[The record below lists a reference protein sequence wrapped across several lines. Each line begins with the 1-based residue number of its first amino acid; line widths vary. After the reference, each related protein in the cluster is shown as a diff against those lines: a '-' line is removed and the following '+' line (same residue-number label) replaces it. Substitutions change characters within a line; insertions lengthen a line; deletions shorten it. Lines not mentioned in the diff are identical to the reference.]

1 MTPSESRLNH
11 ENRTMIRACLV
22 VLFIAVYIL
31 LAAPPM
37 LLYTILARETDSIYA
52 VGRFG
57 ARVSVWLSGAKLE
70 VHGQEKIQPG
80 QAALYLANH
89 QSNIDPPAL
98 VSILPPVWI
107 MAKKEFFNVPLLNI
121 GMRMRG
127 FIPIDRRNRTS
138 AIQSIDR
145 AVEAL
150 KSGRPFIAFPEGTRS
165 PDGRVRRFKGGVFV
179 MAIKSGV
186 PVVPISVSGSRKVM
200 AKGKF
205 KMRPGTVRITFHDPL
220 PTTGM
225 AIEDRGRLRDA
236 VRERILTGLSEEER
250 QPPPQTAG

>member
-1 MTPSESRLNH
+1 MTPSESRLTH

-57 ARVSVWLSGAKLE
+57 AQVSVWLSGAKLE
-70 VHGQEKIQPG
+70 VHGREKIRPG

-127 FIPIDRRNRTS
+127 FIPIDRRNRAS

-179 MAIKSGV
+179 MAIKAGV

>member
-1 MTPSESRLNH
+1 
-11 ENRTMIRACLV
+11 MIRACLV
-22 VLFIAVYIL
+22 VLFISVYIL

-57 ARVSVWLSGAKLE
+57 ARLAVWLSGAKLE
-70 VHGQEKIQPG
+70 VHGRENIRPG
-80 QAALYLANH
+80 RAALYLANH
-89 QSNIDPPAL
+89 QSNVDPPAL

-127 FIPIDRRNRTS
+127 FIAIDRKNRTG

-145 AVEAL
+145 AAEAM

-165 PDGRVRRFKGGVFV
+165 PDGRLRRFKGGVFV
-179 MAIKSGV
+179 MAIKAGV

-200 AKGKF
+200 AKGEF
-205 KMRPGTVRITFHDPL
+205 AMHPARVRITFHDPV

-225 AIEDRGRLRDA
+225 TIEDRGRLREA

-250 QPPPQTAG
+250 GGQEAPSEG